1 MCLTKEWFMQSKE
14 RESMRNEKGV
24 KLEHAIEDL
33 RMIHSS
39 LFPSM
44 PVDLLSKSSRIKF

>member
-24 KLEHAIEDL
+24 KMEHAIEDL
-33 RMIHSS
+33 RMIHIS
-39 LFPSM
+39 LSQHAWEM
-44 PVDLLSKSSRIKF
+44 AEH